1 MGTIPC
7 MGTVFEDASITRA
20 PALIRDQVADHLR
33 QAIVE
38 MRLRP
43 GQVLVERELCE
54 ATTAS
59 RATIREALRQLQ
71 SEGLVESTVGKGTVV
86 TRLSREEATQIYE
99 VRASLEGLAG
109 RLFAQHASSDQIAAL
124 DDAVAAVADAI
135 DDTAGMLRAKTEFYD
150 VLIEGSRNDE
160 LRRILQGLHARAT
173 LVRATSLSRPGRA
186 RVSVDELKL
195 IASAAAA
202 GDAEE
207 TARLCVE
214 HIRKAAAAAFE
225 GEVPSTV

>member
-1 MGTIPC
+1 MGTAY
-7 MGTVFEDASITRA
+7 EDASITRA
-20 PALIRDQVADHLR
+20 PALIRDQVADQLR
-33 QAIVE
+33 QAIIE

-59 RATIREALRQLQ
+59 RATVRESLRQLQ

-86 TRLSREEATQIYE
+86 TRLSRQEATQIYE

-109 RLFAQHASSDQIAAL
+109 RLFAQHATPDQLAAL
-124 DDAVAAVADAI
+124 DGAVAAVEDAM
-135 DDTAGMLRAKTEFYD
+135 DDTARMLRAKTTFYD

-186 RVSVDELKL
+186 RHSVDELK
-195 IASAAAA
+195 AVAAAAAA
-202 GDAEE
+202 GDPEK

-214 HIRKAAAAAFE
+214 HIRQAAAAAFE
-225 GEVPSTV
+225 GEAPSTL